1 MWWIL
6 GTLFGQGMLHGVGP
20 DHCLA
25 IGALASRG
33 DLRRSL
39 AVAARF
45 GAGHTLML
53 GACAAVAGVAG
64 VAIPAAWESRM
75 EVLGGLS
82 LLALGVWTLL
92 RSTAH
97 GHGHAHG
104 DDHTHADEGWR
115 ESLAGAVFG
124 LSGVRGMLMALPFV
138 VQRDRVLT
146 ALGVALFGLGVVA
159 SMLAVG
165 WVAQR
170 VAGAST
176 WLERALRTA
185 VGVASVLLGAWWVV
199 DHLGP
204 V

>member
-39 AVAARF
+39 GVAARF
-45 GAGHTLML
+45 GVGHTLML
-53 GACAAVAGVAG
+53 GGCAAVAGVAG
-64 VAIPAAWESRM
+64 VAIPARWESTM

-92 RSTAH
+92 RSTT
-97 GHGHAHG
+97 HGHAHG
-104 DDHTHADEGWR
+104 DDHAHGDEGWR
-115 ESLAGAVFG
+115 ASLAGAVFG

-138 VQRDRVLT
+138 VQRDRAMT
-146 ALGVALFGLGVVA
+146 ALGVLLFGLGVVA

-165 WVAQR
+165 WVTQR
-170 VAGAST
+170 VAGASN
-176 WLERALRTA
+176 WVERGLRTA